1 MSLVT
6 NARVNTTAQ
15 NNLIRV
21 FKYGRVSTQ
30 RQVKTGESLQDQDD
44 ILNRFLKEHDEM
56 ICVGEFYDGGLSGRK
71 IDRDGFKEMIRR
83 IENDECDLVI
93 FTRLDRW
100 FRSLR
105 HYLNTNATLEKHNV
119 QWLAVEQPY
128 YETRTAAGR
137 AFVAN
142 SMSFAQFLAENNAE
156 TIIEHNKAKVVRGEV
171 LSGKVPLGYKIEN
184 KHLVFG
190 EDHHILIDVIEQW
203 EMTNNINHCVR
214 YLLDEHG
221 ISMSQSNFKKSIL
234 QNTKIAGFFRDNMSF
249 CPATVSVER
258 FNEWQRL
265 LKINVK
271 SGHKH
276 EYIFSGLVVCD
287 ECSHVMSGCQHSCVY
302 NNKKYKYSAYRCRQA
317 ISLKRCEN
325 KKIVIENSLERYIV
339 ANIKSELEKYII
351 QCEIEDKP
359 KKDNRQKIVAL
370 EKKLDRIKELYLNEI
385 IDIDEYKID
394 RANIMEQLDQL
405 KQSEQQPIEKD
416 LTKLKEFL
424 NSDFETIYETL
435 EISEKRL
442 LWRSIIKE
450 IRVDRNKNFRII
462 FL

>member
-1 MSLVT
+1 MSLIT
-6 NARVNTTAQ
+6 DARANVSART
-15 NNLIRV
+15 NLIRV

-30 RQVKTGESLQDQDD
+30 KQVKTGESLQDQDET
-44 ILNRFLKEHDEM
+44 LNRFLKDHDEM

-71 IDRDGFKEMIRR
+71 VDREGFKEMIRR
-83 IENDECDLVI
+83 IENNECDLVI

-142 SMSFAQFLAENNAE
+142 SMSFAQFLAANNAE

-171 LSGKVPLGYKIEN
+171 LSGKTPLGYKIEN
-184 KHLVFG
+184 KHLVFS
-190 EDHHILIDVIEQW
+190 EQHYILVDVIEQW
-203 EMTNNINHCVR
+203 ETTNSLNYCVR

-221 ISMSQSNFKKSIL
+221 ISMTQANFKKSIL
-234 QNTKIAGFFRDNMSF
+234 QNTKIAGFFRDNMDY

-265 LKINVK
+265 LSMNVK

-276 EYIFSGLVVCD
+276 EYIFSGLVICD
-287 ECSHVMSGCQHSCVY
+287 DCEHAMSGCQHSCGRKE
-302 NNKKYKYSAYRCRQA
+302 KKYKYSSYRCRHA
-317 ISLKRCEN
+317 LTLKRCDN
-325 KKIVIENSLERYIV
+325 KKIIIESTLEKYV
-339 ANIKSELEKYII
+339 VSNIKKELEKYII
-351 QCEIEDKP
+351 QCEVVEKP
-359 KKDNRQKIVAL
+359 KKDNKQKIIAL
-370 EKKLDRIKELYLNEI
+370 EKKLDKLKDLYLNEV
-385 IDIDEYKID
+385 IDINEYKID
-394 RANIMEQLDQL
+394 RANIM
-405 KQSEQQPIEKD
+405 KQIDELSQVDYETVTKD

-424 NSDFETIYETL
+424 NSDFESVYETL

-450 IRVDRNKNFRII
+450 IRVDHRRNFRII